1 MHAAS
6 ISIAPIAA
14 TPRPRRSAR
23 VAALLTASIAL
34 HALVLHG
41 ARDEFD
47 VAPAPAPRTIQV
59 ELFRLPAPVAVTASP
74 VAPRR
79 SPRAITPPAAAAASA
94 PAAEPQAAPEPAA
107 VAAPEPAADALPEPG
122 GEQLAAAPAN
132 ALPQEAPLE
141 AVLVGFPRVGRF
153 VSDTIYRKGLLE
165 LRGSTTIEWRI
176 GGAAYEASSV
186 TVDADGRALLTLASH
201 GAVRPEVGIA
211 PERYTEQRHGR
222 APQAVN
228 FQWDAGIVSFS
239 ASSAVHPLQPGV
251 QDQLSF
257 MAQLALLAQA
267 FPERFQPGMP
277 VALEVA
283 GTRHVRV
290 YDFSVVGWQ
299 TIDLAGT
306 RSEALKLERVIAP
319 GAREARI
326 ALWLAPSLR
335 WLPARTRTVLPN
347 EDVVETVL
355 KDVWF
360 IE

>member
-1 MHAAS
+1 MSTALITAAL
-6 ISIAPIAA
+6 
-14 TPRPRRSAR
+14 RPRRSAR

-79 SPRAITPPAAAAASA
+79 SVRAITPPAAAATTA
-94 PAAEPQAAPEPAA
+94 PAAEPQ
-107 VAAPEPAADALPEPG
+107 AAPEPAADALPEPG

-306 RSEALKLERVIAP
+306 RSEALKLERVVTP

>member
-1 MHAAS
+1 MS
-6 ISIAPIAA
+6 TAPIAA
-14 TPRPRRSAR
+14 SLRPRRTAR
-23 VAALLTASIAL
+23 VAVLLAASIAL
-34 HALVLHG
+34 HALALHG

-59 ELFRLPAPVAVTASP
+59 ELFRLPAPVAVTARA

-79 SPRAITPPAAAAASA
+79 SPRAITPPAAVASA
-94 PAAEPQAAPEPAA
+94 PAAEPPAMVAPEPAPTA
-107 VAAPEPAADALPEPG
+107 SPEPAADALPEPG
-122 GEQLAAAPAN
+122 GESLAAAPAN
-132 ALPQEAPLE
+132 ALPQEPAPLE

-165 LRGSTTIEWRI
+165 LRGTTTIEWRI

-186 TVDADGRALLTLASH
+186 TVDADGRTLLTLASH
-201 GAVRPEVGIA
+201 GAVRPDVGIA

-228 FQWDAGIVSFS
+228 FQWPAGIVSFS

-290 YDFSVVGWQ
+290 YDFTVVGWQ
-299 TIDLAGT
+299 TLDLAGA
-306 RSEALKLERVIAP
+306 RSEALKLERVVAP